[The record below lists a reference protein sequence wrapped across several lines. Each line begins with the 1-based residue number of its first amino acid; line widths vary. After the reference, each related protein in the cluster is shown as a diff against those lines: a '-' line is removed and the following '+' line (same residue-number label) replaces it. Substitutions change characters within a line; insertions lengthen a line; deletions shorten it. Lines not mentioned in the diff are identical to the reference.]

1 MNDNP
6 LLDFSD
12 LPRFGEIRADHIVPA
27 IDALLADARAVVER
41 IAQDTSPASW
51 DNVVAPAEATFDHL
65 DRAWGAVRHLNAVV
79 NTPAIRDA
87 YNAALPKVTAFH
99 ADMAQDPRSYAR
111 FRALADA
118 PSFADLDDARRRVVD
133 NALRDFRLGGADLD
147 DADKARFKAVQED
160 LASLSAKFDDN
171 VLDSENA
178 WAHYVDDAAG
188 LAGVPADVVATARA
202 AAQAAGRDGY
212 QLTLRYPCYMP
223 VMQYAE
229 DRGLRVLVHPI
240 SAHRPIGT
248 TRW

>member
-1 MNDNP
+1 MTDNP

-27 IDALLADARAVVER
+27 IDALLGAARAVVER
-41 IAQDTSPASW
+41 IAQDSSPASW
-51 DNVVAPAEATFDHL
+51 ENVVAPAESAFDHL

-99 ADMAQDPRSYAR
+99 ADMAQDPRTYAR

-118 PSFADLDDARRRVVD
+118 ASFADLDDARRRVVE
-133 NALRDFRLGGADLD
+133 NALRDFRLGGADLS
-147 DADKARFKAVQED
+147 DADKARFKSVQEE

-178 WAHYVDDAAG
+178 WTHYVDDATE
-188 LAGVPADVVATARA
+188 LAGVPDDVIAAARA
-202 AAQAAGRDGY
+202 AARAAGRDG
-212 QLTLRYPCYMP
+212 
-223 VMQYAE
+223 
-229 DRGLRVLVHPI
+229 
-240 SAHRPIGT
+240 
-248 TRW
+248 

>member
-1 MNDNP
+1 MRGSRRVSSQGSGTTDHGRMSGRRRISPRSMRRSARSPRSERQTRLIQTNSTAPFADATNPMNDNP

-79 NTPAIRDA
+79 NTPAIRDG

-118 PSFADLDDARRRVVD
+118 ASFADLEDARRKVVE
-133 NALRDFRLGGADLD
+133 LSLIHISEPTRLLSISY
-147 DADKARFKAVQED
+147 AVFC
-160 LASLSAKFDDN
+160 L
-171 VLDSENA
+171 
-178 WAHYVDDAAG
+178 
-188 LAGVPADVVATARA
+188 
-202 AAQAAGRDGY
+202 
-212 QLTLRYPCYMP
+212 
-223 VMQYAE
+223 
-229 DRGLRVLVHPI
+229 
-240 SAHRPIGT
+240 
-248 TRW
+248 